1 MELKISDVV
10 TGITQN
16 DVVKITESIKNLE
29 ELRKK
34 YSSTFGPQE
43 MDLLKR
49 EFIAHLQ
56 RLGVLYSKVRA
67 YKGSNHNYCEEEIK
81 KIKAET
87 LKSLKDNHIVST
99 LSDAER
105 MYPMDKLYLEKLA
118 LIRSLVAVFV
128 KTETL
133 YNHYNSVL
141 QSIIQ
146 SISVSSKDHS
156 MSKFST

>member
-1 MELKISDVV
+1 MTLKISDVV
-10 TGITQN
+10 TGITAK
-16 DVVKITESIKNLE
+16 DVGSITECTKNLE
-29 ELRKK
+29 ELRRK

-67 YKGSNHNYCEEEIK
+67 YKGSNHNYCEEELK

-87 LKSLKDNHIVST
+87 IKMSKDTHLVST
-99 LSDAER
+99 LADAER
-105 MYPMDKLYLEKLA
+105 IYSMDKLYLEKLA

-128 KTETL
+128 KTEVM
-133 YNHYNSVL
+133 YNHYNAVL

-146 SISVSSKDHS
+146 SISVAGKDRS
-156 MSKFST
+156 QSDFTN